1 MESLKR
7 RKQQAVEL
15 IQQIEGCREEYKE
28 TGWSLT
34 RYTPV
39 LLDRGTT
46 ERYLFESCLG
56 MLVLGG
62 LYGTF
67 RLTRVES
74 VLLGKVVFLIGIAMG
89 VVAAICFVVLIVL
102 ALYWA
107 FRSLVR
113 DHDQKEI
120 SWWRKADIMRLQREL
135 DDVRSAIEKRSKKM
149 EEARPWIEQIK
160 RLEPIITN
168 ELHYGLNIVTSHNE
182 YRAEVTYDCN
192 DRQMVLGSYGLTKR
206 GYEDLVCWIFD
217 ERKERGERKE
227 KVQEVENTL

>member
-7 RKQQAVEL
+7 RKQQAAEL

-28 TGWSLT
+28 TGWSLA

-39 LLDRGTT
+39 LLDKGTT
-46 ERYLFESCLG
+46 ERYLFESCIG
-56 MLVLGG
+56 MFISGG

-67 RLTRVES
+67 RLARVES
-74 VLLGKVVFLIGIAMG
+74 VLLGKVTFLIGIAMG
-89 VVAAICFVVLIVL
+89 VAAAVCFAALIVL
-102 ALYWA
+102 APYWA
-107 FRSLVR
+107 FRSLAR

-149 EEARPWIEQIK
+149 EEARPWIEKIK
-160 RLEPIITN
+160 RLESIITD
-168 ELHYGLNIVTSHNE
+168 ELHYGLSIVTSHDE